1 MKNSIL
7 IILFSPLFTFAQFM
21 PDRSDYQVES
31 EGNFYTTAHDLKT
44 ALAIALNTLDYNGAK
59 MRTINVDRKNIDN
72 PLLNY
77 FHRDSQPDF
86 VYIAYVAR
94 TKTGYIIWFK
104 FLPEQFYQFEEEYI
118 ILEYE
123 GNN

>member
-1 MKNSIL
+1 MKKVIL
-7 IILFSPLFTFAQFM
+7 IVLLCPVISIAQFI

-31 EGNFYTTAHDLKT
+31 EGNFFTTAHDMKT
-44 ALAIALNTLDYNGAK
+44 ALTIALNTLDYNGAK
-59 MRTINVDRKNIDN
+59 MRTINVDKKNFDN

-94 TKTGYIIWFK
+94 TKTGYVIWFK
-104 FLPEQFYQFEEEYI
+104 FLPEKSYQFEEEYI
-118 ILEYE
+118 IIEYDSE
-123 GNN
+123 

>member
-1 MKNSIL
+1 MNKVIL
-7 IILFSPLFTFAQFM
+7 IALLCPVISIAQFI

-31 EGNFYTTAHDLKT
+31 EGNFFTTAHDMKT
-44 ALAIALNTLDYNGAK
+44 ALTIALNTLDYNGAK
-59 MRTINVDRKNIDN
+59 MRTINVDKKNFDN

-94 TKTGYIIWFK
+94 TKTGYVIWFK
-104 FLPEQFYQFEEEYI
+104 FLPEKSYQFEEEYI
-118 ILEYE
+118 IIEYDSE
-123 GNN
+123 